1 MRKMKKLLCIC
12 LVLTLVMCFAGCG
25 SKTTNNNGGDSEKDD
40 APASASLSEDNFEWD
55 GNIIIALTETGAKQK
70 AIVIPERCE
79 GFNGMIFADKEN
91 EITSVSFESDKDIAL
106 NGVFGSAAKVKSIDL
121 PDQLSQI
128 GDLEFWLCAA
138 LEEIEVPASVV
149 SIGEYA
155 FQDNTSLKKVRFSG
169 NVDTIKA
176 HAFDGCTA
184 LNDIIFPDTIAL
196 IDEYAF
202 YECSSLKTVT
212 LPLAL
217 KNVGAFAFANS
228 GISDITV
235 PSEVSLESY
244 ATTSFVQADHDIT
257 VHLSEGSWMDQN
269 FEAVFDGAYNKQY
282 N

>member
-1 MRKMKKLLCIC
+1 MRKMKKLLCVC
-12 LVLTLVMCFAGCG
+12 LALVLIVCFAGCG
-25 SKTTNNNGGDSEKDD
+25 NKTTDNNGSDSKKDD

-70 AIVIPERCE
+70 SIIIPERCE
-79 GFNGMIFADKEN
+79 GFNGMIFADIEN

-121 PDQLSQI
+121 PEQLSTI

-138 LEEIEVPASVV
+138 LEEIVVPASVV
-149 SIGEYA
+149 TIGEYA
-155 FQDNTSLKKVRFSG
+155 FQDNTNLKKVQFAG

-176 HAFDGCTA
+176 HAFDGCSS
-184 LNDIIFPDTIAL
+184 LNDIVLPDTIAL

-202 YECSSLKTVT
+202 YECTSLKSVT
-212 LPLAL
+212 LPKAL

-228 GISDITV
+228 GITNITV
-235 PSEVSLESY
+235 PSEVSLDSY

-257 VHLSEGSWMDQN
+257 VHLTEGSWMDQN